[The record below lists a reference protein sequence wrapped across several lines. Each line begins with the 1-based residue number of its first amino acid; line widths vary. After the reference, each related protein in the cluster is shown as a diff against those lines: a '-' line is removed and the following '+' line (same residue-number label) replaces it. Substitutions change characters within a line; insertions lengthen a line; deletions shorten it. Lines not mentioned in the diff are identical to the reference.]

1 LILLRVRNMLNRRI
15 VSGLWLFALGLA
27 LVVGCSSSGEHAADA
42 GKKGETAATES
53 KAEGGEGDGASAP
66 TKPFKLGDLVEP
78 FAPPPLAEI
87 DKTAEWTDHPLMD
100 GMEILRK
107 KQEQE
112 GPPPLTV
119 EQALALRNDSVDNNE
134 KILNTLGRLAPA
146 DGNGVDYESTWVRH
160 VGGDLKSSNPLLMSS
175 ITEFEYQALTAFGY
189 LGMDQDL
196 NYFAPSDTVVSWQS
210 SKDHLMDKIVLRDDL
225 LWSDGQ
231 PITAHDVKFSFL
243 VVMTSAV
250 PIPAVRQG
258 ADQLKWVE
266 AYDDHTLV
274 FFHKEPLATNVTN
287 ISLQVIPKH
296 IYENSIADDPT
307 MARSE
312 YHTHLEDHPVVGGP
326 YELVKRERNQEFV
339 VRRRDNYYL
348 VNGKEARMKP
358 YIKEIR
364 TKVIEDQNTAL
375 LAQKAGQIEQMELR
389 AEQWTSQ
396 TTGDDFYKLNTKVTA
411 TEWTEFHFEWNLK
424 TPFFSDVRVRKA
436 MSYAFDYNEFLHTI
450 SHDVYTPCAGTFHP
464 TSWMFPKNGP
474 KPYQQDLDKAEDL
487 LDQAGWKDTDGD
499 GIRDKEIDGHR
510 IPFKFTLL
518 TSQTEAGLQA
528 GTLMKTCLEKIGVIC
543 YVKPTEFTVLVD
555 SVQNHKFEAA
565 MGGWGAGS
573 DPDSTVNIYGTDA
586 GRNYGFYS
594 NPRVDELFVKG
605 RHEFDRAKRAEIY
618 GEIHNILWEDQ
629 PCTWLFN
636 RNAFYAF
643 NKSLRG
649 YNFSSSGP
657 FLFSPGIGAIF
668 KPTATP

>member
-1 LILLRVRNMLNRRI
+1 MLNCRI

-27 LVVGCSSSGEHAADA
+27 LFAGCSTSGEHAVDA
-42 GKKGETAATES
+42 GNNGEHTEAAATDS
-53 KAEGGEGDGASAP
+53 KADSGEADSPSAP
-66 TKPFKLGDLVEP
+66 TTPFKLGDLVEP
-78 FAPPPLAEI
+78 FTPPPLAEI

-107 KQEQE
+107 KQEKE
-112 GPPPLTV
+112 GPPPLAA
-119 EQALALRNDSVDNNE
+119 EQALALRNDSVENNK
-134 KILNTLGRLAPA
+134 KILDTLGRVAPA
-146 DGNGVDYESTWVRH
+146 DGKGVDYESTWVRH
-160 VGGDLKSSNPLLMSS
+160 VGGDLKSTNPLLMSS

-189 LGMDQDL
+189 EGTDQDL
-196 NYFAPSDTVVSWQS
+196 NYFAPSDTVVSWQT

-243 VVMTSAV
+243 VVMTGAV

-258 ADQLKWVE
+258 ADQLRWVE

-312 YHTHLEDHPVVGGP
+312 YHTHLEDHPVVGGA
-326 YELVKRERNQEFV
+326 YELVRRERNQEFV

-464 TSWMFPKNGP
+464 TSWMFPKDGP

-499 GIRDKEIDGHR
+499 GVRDKEIDGHR

-586 GRNYGFYS
+586 GRNYGHYS

-605 RHEFDRAKRAEIY
+605 RHEFDRAKRSEIY

-668 KPTATP
+668 KPVATP

>member
-1 LILLRVRNMLNRRI
+1 MLNRRI
-15 VSGLWLFALGLA
+15 VSGLWLFTLGLA
-27 LVVGCSSSGEHAADA
+27 LVAGCSSSGEHTADA

-53 KAEGGEGDGASAP
+53 KAEGGDADSASAP
-66 TKPFKLGDLVEP
+66 TKPFKLGDLVDP
-78 FAPPPLAEI
+78 FTPPPLAEI

-112 GPPPLTV
+112 GPPPVTV
-119 EQALALRNDSVDNNE
+119 DQALALRNDSVENNE

-146 DGNGVDYESTWVRH
+146 DGKGVDYESTWVRH

-210 SKDHLMDKIVLRDDL
+210 SKDHMMDKIVLRDDL
-225 LWSDGQ
+225 LWSDGK

-312 YHTHLEDHPVVGGP
+312 YHTNLEDHPVVGGP

-339 VRRRDNYYL
+339 VRRRDNYYQ

-450 SHDVYTPCAGTFHP
+450 SHDVYTPCAGVFHP

-474 KPYQQDLDKAEDL
+474 KPYRQDLDKAEDL

-499 GIRDKEIDGHR
+499 GVRDKEIDGHR

-555 SVQNHKFEAA
+555 SLQNHKFEAA

-573 DPDSTVNIYGTDA
+573 DPDSNVNIFGTDA
-586 GRNYGFYS
+586 GRNYGHYS

-605 RHEFDRAKRAEIY
+605 RHEFDRDKRAEIY

-668 KPTATP
+668 KPVATP